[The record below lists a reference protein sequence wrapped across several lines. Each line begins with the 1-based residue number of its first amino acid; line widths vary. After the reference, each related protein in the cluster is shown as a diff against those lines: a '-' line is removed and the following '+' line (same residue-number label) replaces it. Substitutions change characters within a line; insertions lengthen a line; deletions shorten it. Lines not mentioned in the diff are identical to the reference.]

1 MLWRQGDIFIET
13 LKLIADLPNRTRLP
27 HGTIVHG
34 EVTGHRHRVE
44 DPQTAAL
51 YTGGHAAEFYLHVT
65 APGARIVHEEHG
77 PIDLERGFYRVWR
90 QREYAPE
97 AIRIVVD

>member
-13 LKLIADLPNRTRLP
+13 VKFIADLPSRTKMP
-27 HGTIVHG
+27 HVTIVHG

-44 DPQTAAL
+44 DPQTATL
-51 YTGGHAAEFYLHVT
+51 YTGANASEFFLEVS
-65 APGARIVHEEHG
+65 APRARIVHEEHG
-77 PIDLERGFYRVWR
+77 TIDLDRGFYRIWR

>member
-13 LKLIADLPNRTRLP
+13 IKFIADLPGRTKLP

-44 DPQTAAL
+44 DPATADL
-51 YTGGHAAEFYLHVT
+51 YTGSNPAEFFLEVK
-65 APGARIVHEEHG
+65 APRALIVHEEHG
-77 PIDLERGFYRVWR
+77 TIELERGFYRIWR